1 MVKPVPSY
9 LKLRTAESEV
19 APPDVAD
26 LPGLETLC
34 GAFAHA
40 TGWPLRFAAGPASVD
55 QTDVLWSAPVDP
67 GVGASPGHL
76 RIELGTAKNVAQLAA
91 RVPLEAA
98 EELAAAVVGL
108 LQQTFKLRKT
118 LWKREA
124 ELAAGVPVAARPDE
138 PQHFA
143 LRLEAALKSGTQLL
157 GCDAAALYTLDEAT
171 TELKLRSS
179 WGLPFERLEQP
190 ARPLATALA
199 DLEALLG
206 NAVALEST
214 QTFRPWNV
222 PEPCEAA
229 LCVPVSSP
237 TMPLGTLWFYSHG
250 PRPFTGEQT
259 NLAEII
265 AGRLSSELERAV
277 LLHEQTQS
285 VAVLR
290 QLDDASR
297 IQQQAL
303 SQSPPP
309 LDGWQAAG
317 WTSQAAAL
325 GGAFHDWRMLDDGR
339 LAIVVADACDGGV
352 AGAMVAAGLRAA
364 LRACLTGLDDP
375 AQILNYLHD
384 SLQSHG
390 AGDEWAGI
398 VLAILGLKTGEATI
412 ASAGRPT
419 ALWLPRGAPRALIK
433 PSLPLGLGDRFQGK
447 STVVTVAPGDA
458 LALYS
463 RGFIEV
469 SDEQGLPLNEQL
481 LAEALCNARGR
492 TASELI
498 DILCDRQEAH
508 ALVPNQIDRSVVV
521 VKRLPR

>member
-1 MVKPVPSY
+1 VVKPVPSY
-9 LKLRTAESEV
+9 LKLRTADGEL
-19 APPDVAD
+19 APPDVAE
-26 LPGLETLC
+26 LPGLEPLC
-34 GAFAHA
+34 DAFAHA

-98 EELAAAVVGL
+98 EELAAALVGL

-143 LRLEAALKSGTQLL
+143 LRLEAAIKSGAQML

-171 TELKLRSS
+171 TELKLRST
-179 WGLPFERLEQP
+179 WGLPFDRLEQS
-190 ARPLATALA
+190 ARPLSTALA

-206 NAVALEST
+206 HAVALEST
-214 QTFRPWNV
+214 QTLRPWNV

-237 TMPLGTLWFYSHG
+237 TMPLGTLWFYSRA

-265 AGRLSSELERAV
+265 AGRLASELERAV
-277 LLHEQTQS
+277 LLHEQTQA

-290 QLDDASR
+290 QLEDASR
-297 IQQQAL
+297 MQQQAL

-317 WTSQAAAL
+317 WTSQAATL
-325 GGAFHDWRMLDDGR
+325 GGAFHDWRMLADGR
-339 LAIVVADACDGGV
+339 LAVVVADACDGGV

-364 LRACLTGLDDP
+364 LRGCLTGGSDP
-375 AQILNYLHD
+375 VQILSDLHD
-384 SLQSHG
+384 SLQAHG

-398 VLAILGLKTGEATI
+398 ALAILGLKTGEATLV
-412 ASAGRPT
+412 SAGRPT
-419 ALWLPRGAPRALIK
+419 ALWLPAGAPKSLLK
-433 PSLPLGLGDRFQGK
+433 PSLPLGLGDQYLAK
-447 STVVTVAPGDA
+447 PTVITLAPGDA

-481 LAEALCNARGR
+481 LAEALAKARDR
-492 TASELI
+492 TAGELI

-508 ALVPNQIDRSVVV
+508 ALVPNQMDRSVVV
-521 VKRLPR
+521 IKRM